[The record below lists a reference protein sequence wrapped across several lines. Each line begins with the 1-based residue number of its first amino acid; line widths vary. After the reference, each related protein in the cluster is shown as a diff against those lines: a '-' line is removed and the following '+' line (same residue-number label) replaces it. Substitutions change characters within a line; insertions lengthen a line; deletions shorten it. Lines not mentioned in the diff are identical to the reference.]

1 MTISRYLDIVIRME
15 ALNFF
20 KALADETRLRLIHL
34 FFHYELNVNEIVT
47 IMGMG
52 QSRIS
57 RHLKILT
64 DSKLLTSRRSGLWMF
79 YSVVTE
85 GDGHAFIQSIKYVF
99 ENNPVFT
106 KDLEAAVRVVD
117 ERSKATVRFFDSI
130 AEDWETLKREIIG
143 DIDLNGLILERVPV
157 SDTIVDL
164 GCGTGGLLLSLK
176 EKARRVIGVEKSPRM
191 LEEARGRFAGREGDI
206 DLRIGEL
213 EHLPLR
219 EGEADLAVV
228 SMVLH
233 HLPEPVKAFQE
244 VYRVLKKGDIF
255 IIMDLLNH
263 EQESMRERYG
273 DRWLG
278 FAEVDIEEWLKNS
291 GFKVKKIEYF
301 DLKKNLKGF
310 IINAVK
316 INAVKNSAVKK

>member
-1 MTISRYLDIVIRME
+1 LTISRYLDIVIRME

-20 KALADETRLRLIHL
+20 KALSDETRLRLVHL
-34 FFHYELNVNEIVT
+34 FLHYELNVNEIVS

-64 DSKLLTSRRSGLWMF
+64 DSKLLTSRRSGLWIF

-85 GDGHAFIQSIKYVF
+85 GDGHAFIQAIKYVF

-106 KDLEAAVRVVD
+106 KDLEAAARVVD

-130 AEDWETLKREIIG
+130 AEDWEKLKREIIG
-143 DIDLNGLILERVPV
+143 DIDLNRLILERVPV

-164 GCGTGGLLLSLK
+164 GCGTGDLLLSLK
-176 EKARRVIGVEKSPRM
+176 KKANRVIGVEKSPRM
-191 LEEARGRFAGREGDI
+191 LEEARRRFAGREADI

-233 HLPEPVKAFQE
+233 HLPEPVKALQE
-244 VYRVLKKGDIF
+244 VYRVLKNGDVF

-278 FAEVDIEEWLKNS
+278 FTEVDMKEWLKTS
-291 GFKVKKIEYF
+291 GFNVKKIEFF
-301 DLKKNLKGF
+301 DLKKNLRGF
-310 IINAVK
+310 IINAAK
-316 INAVKNSAVKK
+316 ISIVKK

>member
-1 MTISRYLDIVIRME
+1 MTISRYLDIVIRMD

-20 KALADETRLRLIHL
+20 KALADETRLRLVHL
-34 FFHYELNVNEIVT
+34 FLHYELNVNEIVT

-64 DSKLLTSRRSGLWMF
+64 DNELLTSRRSGLWIF
-79 YSVVTE
+79 YSIVTE
-85 GDGHAFIQSIKYVF
+85 GEGYAFIQAIKYVF

-106 KDLEAAVRVVD
+106 KDLEAAARVVD

-130 AEDWETLKREIIG
+130 AEDWEKLKREIIG

-164 GCGTGGLLLSLK
+164 GCGTGDLLLSLK
-176 EKARRVIGVEKSPRM
+176 KKASRVIGVEKSPRM
-191 LEEARGRFAGREGDI
+191 LEEARRRFAGREGDI

-233 HLPEPVKAFQE
+233 HLPKPVKALQE
-244 VYRVLKKGDIF
+244 VFRVLKNGDVF

-278 FAEVDIEEWLKNS
+278 FTEGDMKEWLKNS
-291 GFKVKKIEYF
+291 GFSVKKIEFF

-310 IINAVK
+310 IITAAK
-316 INAVKNSAVKK
+316 ISIIKK